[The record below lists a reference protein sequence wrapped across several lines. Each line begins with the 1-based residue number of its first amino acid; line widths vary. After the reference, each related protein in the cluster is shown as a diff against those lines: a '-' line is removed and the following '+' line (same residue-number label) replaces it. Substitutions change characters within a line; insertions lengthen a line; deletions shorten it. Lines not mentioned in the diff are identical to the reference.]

1 MRLPAGS
8 RNRGNPV
15 WGAQSAG
22 QPAQGVREMEQYQ
35 VRSMVDGL
43 GGVYEG
49 EGSLQG
55 TYDTLEAAVEA
66 ADGQPTQ
73 YVMRV
78 SDGKSL
84 MPDGTWA

>member
-1 MRLPAGS
+1 
-8 RNRGNPV
+8 
-15 WGAQSAG
+15 
-22 QPAQGVREMEQYQ
+22 MEQYQ

-55 TYDTLEAAVEA
+55 TYDTLNAALEA
-66 ADGQPTQ
+66 ADGQPSQ

-78 SDGKSL
+78 SDGFQSTPPRGGRRPGPFPSRSPEGEGQAL
-84 MPDGTWA
+84 HPRPGPPRE

>member
-1 MRLPAGS
+1 
-8 RNRGNPV
+8 
-15 WGAQSAG
+15 
-22 QPAQGVREMEQYQ
+22 
-35 VRSMVDGL
+35 MVDGL

-55 TYDTLEAAVEA
+55 TYDTLNAALEA
-66 ADGQPTQ
+66 ADGQPSQ